1 MRIEVAAWSAVA
13 LLMACGDTQNGPATL
28 GSGGS
33 SDTGGRLATGGGGYD
48 AYRVVPRSW
57 ALVWLAQA
65 HREPPVETDA
75 AWRARWEDEAQT
87 FGQAPIPEPF
97 LDPAGLV
104 AADKADLRATN
115 ATTAQRALAGSLEL
129 LEDHHD

>member
-1 MRIEVAAWSAVA
+1 M
-13 LLMACGDTQNGPATL
+13 LLDEIAHATRE
-28 GSGGS
+28 
-33 SDTGGRLATGGGGYD
+33 GRWLATGGGGYD

-75 AWRARWEDEAQT
+75 ALARALGGRGAD
-87 FGQAPIPEPF
+87 IR
-97 LDPAGLV
+97 AGAHYRSCSSTRRDLV
-104 AADKADLRATN
+104 AADKPDLRATN

-129 LEDHHD
+129 LEDHP